1 MKKTIKTEV
10 IYERQ
15 IDITEPD
22 RDRIGPI
29 VYLNVFRSL
38 KSNVLYGWKE
48 YDYFRNGNIKSK
60 EWNFR
65 DRMNVSFVPKDN
77 CIHTYGEPIV
87 VVQRLN
93 KI

>member
-1 MKKTIKTEV
+1 M
-10 IYERQ
+10 
-15 IDITEPD
+15 
-22 RDRIGPI
+22 
-29 VYLNVFRSL
+29 F
-38 KSNVLYGWKE
+38 LYGWKE